1 MTAQTSLLDFLVT
14 PDMTE
19 ADHRVWSALRSS
31 HEGAENAI
39 QVPTLAELVRM
50 SPRNVQKIVR
60 RLVVVFGK
68 PIGTSMREPFG
79 NFVAVTAAE
88 REQVAALHRAR
99 ALSELEV
106 AAKIEGISRE
116 EYARKHQAEFFGDAA

>member
-1 MTAQTSLLDFLVT
+1 MTAQTCMDFLVS

-60 RLVVVFGK
+60 RLVVMFGK

-106 AAKIEGISRE
+106 AAKIVGVTAAE
-116 EYARKHQAEFFGDAA
+116 EVERLQTELIA